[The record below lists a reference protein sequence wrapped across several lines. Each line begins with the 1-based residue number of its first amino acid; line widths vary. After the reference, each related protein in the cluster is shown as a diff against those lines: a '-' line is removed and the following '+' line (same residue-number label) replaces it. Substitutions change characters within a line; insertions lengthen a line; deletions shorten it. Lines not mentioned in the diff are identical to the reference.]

1 MLNEHYNAINN
12 EYAVWLK
19 TLGFSKSI
27 VYNYPLSIVYFFEW
41 LQNKNI
47 ANIALLNATHIHS
60 YFEYLQQRPNQRRA
74 GGLSD
79 AHLNKNFDAIDK
91 LLEFLHQMN
100 IHTAPTPTNYRIAQN
115 KNALIEKIQPLT
127 QEEIKIL
134 YNNIGNTY
142 SRFSFKEKERKHEQL
157 KLIFALYYACGL
169 RRSEGYEL
177 TVKDVDFDRKTI
189 FVKQGKGY
197 KDRIVPMNR
206 SVYNTLQH
214 YIYNFR
220 NTLKLSHQRLFI
232 NTTYLL
238 NVSLQELQRI
248 CDNEAIQGKLITLH
262 TLRHSIATHLLQNG
276 MSIENIAL
284 FLGHSSLESTQIY
297 THLI

>member
-1 MLNEHYNAINN
+1 MNEQYKAIQE
-12 EYAVWLK
+12 EYSVYLK
-19 TLGFSKSI
+19 TVGFSKSI

-41 LQNKNI
+41 LQSKGI
-47 ANIALLNATHIHS
+47 SAITHITQTHINN
-60 YFEYLQQRPNQRRA
+60 YFEYLQQRPNQRRT

-91 LLEFLHQMN
+91 LLEFLHQIN
-100 IHTAPTPTNYRIAQN
+100 INTVPPPTNYRIVQD
-115 KNALIEKIQPLT
+115 KQALIEKIQPLT
-127 QEEIKIL
+127 QEEIKLL
-134 YNNIGNTY
+134 YSNIENTY
-142 SRFSFKEKERKHEQL
+142 PKSVFTIKERRHEQL

-169 RRSEGYEL
+169 RRSEGYRL
-177 TVKDVDFDRKTI
+177 TIKDVDFDRKTI

-197 KDRIVPMNR
+197 KDRIVPMNK
-206 SVYNTLQH
+206 SVYDTLQN

-220 NTLKLSHQRLFI
+220 NTLKLPHQRLFI
-232 NTTYLL
+232 NGTYTL
-238 NVSLQELQRI
+238 NVYLQHLQSV
-248 CDNEAIQGKLITLH
+248 CDDEAIKSKHITLH

-276 MSIENIAL
+276 MSIENISL